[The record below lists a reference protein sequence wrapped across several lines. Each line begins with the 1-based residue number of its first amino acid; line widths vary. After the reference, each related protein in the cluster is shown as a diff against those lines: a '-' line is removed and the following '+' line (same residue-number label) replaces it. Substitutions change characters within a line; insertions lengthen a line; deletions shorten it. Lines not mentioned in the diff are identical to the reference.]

1 MNQPEHPYART
12 ETDPCPEAGNVLF
25 SDPAPLPASSR
36 PAGLRSPLE
45 TLTWQAPPADT
56 DA

>member
-12 ETDPCPEAGNVLF
+12 ETDPCPAAGNVLF